1 MSADA
6 IIEYLFLWN
15 TLRDYQLTDAQDRTI
30 WRWTPDGSYSAKS
43 AYTMLHAGSIRF
55 LSHNLMWKTWAPLKI
70 KIFLWLAFRRQHW
83 TGDRR
88 LRHGLDAREECYLC
102 EQGRETIDH
111 ILAQCSVTRE
121 IWHHALTALGGQCP
135 QAATTTIGWWRRLRP
150 LFRGDQRAGLDSLF
164 ALISWEVWKERNARC
179 FRDSAATTNELLQ
192 IIKAQADQ

>member
-1 MSADA
+1 MDTG
-6 IIEYLFLWN
+6 LFVLGEVSI
-15 TLRDYQLTDAQDRTI
+15 Y
-30 WRWTPDGSYSAKS
+30 
-43 AYTMLHAGSIRF
+43 HASRRINSVPR
-55 LSHNLMWKTWAPLKI
+55 SQPH
-70 KIFLWLAFRRQHW
+70 AFRRQHW

-121 IWHHALTALGGQCP
+121 IWHHALTALGRQCP
-135 QAATTTIGWWRRLRP
+135 QAATTTIRWWRRLRS
-150 LFRGDQRAGLDSLF
+150 LFHGDQRAGLDSLF

-192 IIKAQADQ
+192 IIKAQADQWIQAGAVGLRALARN